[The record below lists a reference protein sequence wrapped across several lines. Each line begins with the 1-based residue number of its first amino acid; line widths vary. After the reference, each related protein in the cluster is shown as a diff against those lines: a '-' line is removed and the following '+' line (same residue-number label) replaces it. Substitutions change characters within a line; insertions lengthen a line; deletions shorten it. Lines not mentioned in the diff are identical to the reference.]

1 MELNQEFRTEESLM
15 VNHFEVDKIP
25 LIEKDA
31 LLSKNVLENIYL
43 SLLLNVLIFFCIK
56 HRDKK

>member
-1 MELNQEFRTEESLM
+1 M